1 MLLNYRRVKSES
13 APNSNRPKDISLFIF
28 FLQLLPLSLPQSLP
42 GLFWS
47 PVFKA
52 KLWTQFI
59 LKSHLKENA
68 QWIQERFFLHAF
80 T

>member
-13 APNSNRPKDISLFIF
+13 APSSNRSRDTSLFIF
-28 FLQLLPLSLPQSLP
+28 FLQLLPLSLSQSLP

-52 KLWTQFI
+52 KLWAQLI
-59 LKSHLKENA
+59 LKSHLKEKA
-68 QWIQERFFLHAF
+68 QWTQDCFFLHVV